1 MAPLGPELARVR
13 KALRATLR
21 ARRLAVPAAERVS
34 AARRVAAH
42 VRRRFGLRP
51 GQRIALYAPLAEELD
66 VAPLAAHA
74 RAAGAELY
82 LPRILSRRERRMRF
96 ARVRGALRPNHL
108 GILEPADGE
117 LVPTRSLDLV
127 FVPLVGFDASGTRL
141 GMGGGYYD
149 RTFAFLLLRHKWRRP
164 KLIGLA
170 FAVQRVSAIARAAHD
185 VRLDA
190 VVTEEGV
197 IECGTGC

>member
-1 MAPLGPELARVR
+1 MAPLDPEIARTR
-13 KALRATLR
+13 KALRAALR
-21 ARRLAVPAAERVS
+21 AQRRALPPQERAR
-34 AARRVAAH
+34 AARSVAAQVRRH
-42 VRRRFGLRP
+42 VRPRA

-66 VAPLAAHA
+66 VAPLALQL
-74 RAAGAELY
+74 RAAGAQLY

-96 ARVRGALRPNHL
+96 ARVRGPLRANRL
-108 GILEPADGE
+108 GILEPAHGE
-117 LVPTRSLDLV
+117 MIATRSLDLV

-149 RTFAFLLLRHKWRRP
+149 RAFAFLELRRRWRRP

-170 FAVQRVSAIARAAHD
+170 LAAQRVPSIVRAAHD

-190 VVTEEGV
+190 VVTEQGV
-197 IECGTGC
+197 LQCSTGS